1 MRGCSQMAEVRIVHP
16 HERDSSTAQTPGM
29 FRAEGVGAKTCD
41 AEGIWVGHVTVD
53 KGVHSGPHHHGALE
67 SAIYVISGRA
77 RFRYGERLENVVEAS
92 AGDFIFV
99 PPYLVHQEIN
109 ANEDEPV
116 DMIVARSSQEN
127 IVVNVTLPEEAQEA

>member
-1 MRGCSQMAEVRIVHP
+1 MDPEVRIVHP

-29 FRAEGVGAKTCD
+29 FRAEGCGAKTVG
-41 AEGIWVGHVTVD
+41 AEGIWVGHVSVE
-53 KGVHSGPHHHGALE
+53 KGVRSGPHHHGGLE
-67 SAIYVISGRA
+67 SAIYVISGHA
-77 RFRYGERLENVVEAS
+77 RFRYGDRLEHVVEAE

-109 ANEDEPV
+109 ASGDEPV

-127 IVVNVTLPEEAQEA
+127 IVVNVTLPEGVQED